1 MYDIF
6 RILRRFMMDLE
17 EEGKSQ
23 VKFSLNRNGKW
34 YITETKEGKE
44 IVILS
49 GEGLVVP
56 SLLKSI
62 DEYRRAK
69 INFQ

>member
-6 RILRRFMMDLE
+6 RILR
-17 EEGKSQ
+17 
-23 VKFSLNRNGKW
+23 KFTLNRNGKW

-49 GEGLVVP
+49 GESLVVP
-56 SLLKSI
+56 TLLKSI

>member
-23 VKFSLNRNGKW
+23 VKFTLNRNGKW

-49 GEGLVVP
+49 GESLVVP
-56 SLLKSI
+56 TLLKSI